1 MNRTSSHTRSRI
13 HLLCA
18 LLLVPGCS
26 MWDSDESASPV
37 EQDYR
42 YVISLKA
49 SEDINP
55 DLQGRPMPVLL
66 NFFELRSPGGFEM
79 TDYFDLRDNALAH
92 LGSDFIGGDKLMVWP
107 GSQEQRS
114 YVAAPGKQLL
124 GVIAGYQQLEGRTWR
139 VLIPFERPAPPKFY
153 QSAYYRLWDDDLQD
167 VHVELQIRKDGLHV
181 ESAPQD

>member
-1 MNRTSSHTRSRI
+1 
-13 HLLCA
+13 
-18 LLLVPGCS
+18 
-26 MWDSDESASPV
+26 
-37 EQDYR
+37 
-42 YVISLKA
+42 
-49 SEDINP
+49 
-55 DLQGRPMPVLL
+55 
-66 NFFELRSPGGFEM
+66 
-79 TDYFDLRDNALAH
+79 
-92 LGSDFIGGDKLMVWP
+92 MVWP